1 MAQTN
6 SPLGEWLQKGGK
18 ILPFS
23 VPSPLQKWRS
33 VKSGRSFVR
42 SINFVPLWEKL
53 ATWWICT
60 ARHHQWN
67 AISNCY
73 AVRQF
78 MQCVHLALSVT
89 ERGSLNVCNWQLVVA
104 ACGWRSHPPSHT
116 LSTNFKL
123 TNLWKIVKANVLQLL
138 QLYNFMWHCHTTI
151 ASALKSSKPWPYYK
165 WFSPRAW
172 NVPKPCVNSRLSNKI
187 PFPTPTHPFV
197 SISYVTFAFPTN
209 QYLQYEKLSV
219 PICFQ
224 ATVFLITYFKTK
236 AKLLHSFDRP
246 SVSKLRNLR

>member
-23 VPSPLQKWRS
+23 VPSPLRKWMS
-33 VKSGRSFVR
+33 VKSGRVFVR
-42 SINFVPLWEKL
+42 WIIFVPPWEKL

-78 MQCVHLALSVT
+78 MQRVHVALSVT
-89 ERGSLNVCNWQLVVA
+89 ERGSLNVCNWQLVLA
-104 ACGWRSHPPSHT
+104 ASGWRSHPPSHT
-116 LSTNFKL
+116 LSSNFKL
-123 TNLWKIVKANVLQLL
+123 AICEKIVKVNVLQLL
-138 QLYNFMWHCHTTI
+138 QLYNFMWHCHTMI
-151 ASALKSSKPWPYYK
+151 ASALASSKPWPYFK

-172 NVPKPCVNSRLSNKI
+172 NVPKPCDNSRLSNKI
-187 PFPTPTHPFV
+187 PFPSPTYPFV
-197 SISYVTFAFPTN
+197 SISYIMSLLQFQLINICSICTHLLSSDSLSNNIFQNASQVVTLFW
-209 QYLQYEKLSV
+209 
-219 PICFQ
+219 
-224 ATVFLITYFKTK
+224 
-236 AKLLHSFDRP
+236 
-246 SVSKLRNLR
+246 